1 MNRTSLF
8 DTYLLKK
15 GYNMNNVLQS
25 YITKHGQPPQ
35 PLLVVCNP
43 SDKDTFIPPEGYEID
58 LRTEKWILP
67 KVVFVGIEEKV
78 EE

>member
-8 DTYLLKK
+8 DTYLLTK

-25 YITKHGQPPQ
+25 YIAKHGNPPQ

-43 SDKDTFIPPEGYEID
+43 KDKDTLIPPEGYEID
-58 LRTEKWILP
+58 LRTEKWVLP
-67 KVVFVGIEEKV
+67 KVVFVGIEKV